1 LNEKQEVYSR
11 KIVPTLSA
19 KLAPQFGSGFSA
31 RNLSKM
37 IHFAEA
43 FNDMEIVAAGK
54 SSEQIELLQLDKSG
68 IKVAEYLTQ
77 LPDRELLKQKLHKAV
92 IMAREQMRKK
102 MRSDR
107 AEYGNQIVQSL
118 IAQLQRNSNG
128 QGQGEK

>member
-1 LNEKQEVYSR
+1 
-11 KIVPTLSA
+11 
-19 KLAPQFGSGFSA
+19 
-31 RNLSKM
+31 
-37 IHFAEA
+37 
-43 FNDMEIVAAGK
+43 
-54 SSEQIELLQLDKSG
+54 
-68 IKVAEYLTQ
+68 VAEYLTQ
-77 LPDRELLKQKLHKAV
+77 PPDRELLKQKLHQAV